1 MSKRAT
7 LADNQKRSFDQI
19 KKNVKKVTQGD
30 TQDDVMKKTGIPQS
44 TYSKQLS
51 DKPQKEKLLEVNG
64 KVIKQEVTHPIS
76 LSTLIAISDGYKVP
90 LPELVKRPEDDI
102 HYRRKTLHDAA
113 QAILTLDSL
122 LGLNVVMDT
131 DGRPVISFQYSGL
144 DSFILTL
151 ASKRAASKFMT
162 DEEIKR
168 VFIPAIKQKL
178 DDCQKYPEELSCIHA
193 VKETKKMLPYYLQNF
208 GQDAMLHYE
217 SAMIDTKAEMQ
228 KSTLGSGSGAPQILV
243 TIYDSERRKD
253 TEIFQETFPEL
264 PPEES
269 RNLLKESMLALL
281 DDVPEKDREIDPELL
296 LRLFSE

>member
-19 KKNVKKVTQGD
+19 KKNVKKVTEGD

-76 LSTLIAISDGYKVP
+76 LSTLIAIADGYKVP
-90 LPELVKRPEDDI
+90 LPKLVERLEDI
-102 HYRRKTLHDAA
+102 PYQKKTLHDAA
-113 QAILTLDSL
+113 QAILTLNSL
-122 LGLNVVMDT
+122 LGVNIDKDK
-131 DGRPVISFQYSGL
+131 DGRPVMSFQYSGL
-144 DSFILTL
+144 DGFLLTL
-151 ASKRAASKFMT
+151 SSQRAASQFMT
-162 DEEIKR
+162 EEDIKR
-168 VFIPAIKQKL
+168 VFIPAIKQKM
-178 DDCQKYPEELSCIHA
+178 DNYKKYPEDLSCILA
-193 VKETKKMLPYYLQNF
+193 VKETKKMLPYYLQHF

-243 TIYDSERRKD
+243 TIYDSERRND

-264 PPEES
+264 QPEES

-281 DDVPEKDREIDPELL
+281 EDVPEKDREIDPELL